1 MKFTVFDGVLLS
13 LVCLLSVY
21 IKYISQFFTVE
32 VDNFIEQQNE
42 EKKKQKAK
50 NQDNPLSRI
59 PGLRD
64 ASKKQAKIVSYCHC
78 RRL

>member
-1 MKFTVFDGVLLS
+1 L
-13 LVCLLSVY
+13 
-21 IKYISQFFTVE
+21 ISNYFS
-32 VDNFIEQQNE
+32 EQQNE

-64 ASKKQAKIVSYCHC
+64 ASKKQAKIVSTVSIPWVHKYQILGLGDT
-78 RRL
+78 RK

>member
-1 MKFTVFDGVLLS
+1 MLIF
-13 LVCLLSVY
+13 
-21 IKYISQFFTVE
+21 FFT
-32 VDNFIEQQNE
+32 EQQNE

-64 ASKKQAKIVSYCHC
+64 ASKKQAKIV
-78 RRL
+78 RRERERERERERFMTYIANITKCLFLLVHIGLLEYR

>member
-21 IKYISQFFTVE
+21 IIYISQFLTVE
-32 VDNFIEQQNE
+32 VDYFVEQQNE

-78 RRL
+78 PRL

>member
-1 MKFTVFDGVLLS
+1 ML
-13 LVCLLSVY
+13 
-21 IKYISQFFTVE
+21 IFFT
-32 VDNFIEQQNE
+32 EQQNE

-64 ASKKQAKIVSYCHC
+64 ASKKQAKIV
-78 RRL
+78 RREREREI

>member
-13 LVCLLSVY
+13 LVCSMSVN
-21 IKYISQFFTVE
+21 IIYISQCLTVE
-32 VDNFIEQQNE
+32 VDYFIEQQNE

-64 ASKKQAKIVSYCHC
+64 ASKKQAKIVSH
-78 RRL
+78 